1 VRDTYDVAIVGAGPG
16 GSATAYYLVE
26 AGFNV
31 LLLDKFTFPRDK
43 TCGDALT
50 PRALRIINDMGIA
63 DAIEQ
68 VGHRINKVE
77 FFAPRGHSAIAP
89 LPQTKDDCDHLLFA
103 PRLLLD
109 NILLERAISS
119 GANFEAPVRVTSV
132 TADGSTMLVQGV
144 QHSRERAFRAH
155 MVVIATGA
163 STKLLL
169 EMGVLKR
176 MPEMML
182 CARTYYN
189 GLSNILDTAQCR
201 FDGVPLPGYGWV
213 FPISPTAVNVG
224 VGIFRSKWTNR
235 KTPKTAHAAFTTFLH
250 SSPVQKM
257 LVGARQ
263 FGPLKGY
270 PLRVDFAH
278 APTFAERTLV
288 VGEAAGLVNPVTGE
302 GIDYAL
308 ESGKMAAEYLVHLF
322 ASGDFSLKRLSTYDS
337 LLRERYQRLFVVC
350 DRLRSFY
357 LNPHILNRVVRA
369 VANDSHLMDLF
380 MNIAVENQNLSQGLA
395 PATIAQVLFISAI
408 SR

>member
-1 VRDTYDVAIVGAGPG
+1 MPDTYDVAIVGAGPG
-16 GSATAYYLVE
+16 GSATAYYLAK
-26 AGFNV
+26 AGFSV

-50 PRALRIINDMGIA
+50 PRALRILNDMGIA
-63 DAIEQ
+63 HAIEQ
-68 VGHRINKVE
+68 IGHRINKVE
-77 FFAPRGHSAIAP
+77 FFAPQGHSAIAP
-89 LPQTKDDCDHLLFA
+89 LPQAKDDCDHLLFVR
-103 PRLLLD
+103 RLLLD

-119 GANFEAPVRVTSV
+119 GANFEAPVRVTSA
-132 TADGSTMLVQGV
+132 TADGSSMLVQGV
-144 QHSRERAFRAH
+144 QHSRARTFRTR

-189 GLSNILDTAQCR
+189 GLSNILDSAQCR
-201 FDGVPLPGYGWV
+201 FDGVHLPGYGWV

-224 VGIFRSKWTNR
+224 VGIFRSRWTNR
-235 KTPKTAHAAFTTFLH
+235 KSPKTAHAAFTTFLQ
-250 SSPVQKM
+250 SSPVQKI
-257 LVGARQ
+257 LVGASQ
-263 FGPLKGY
+263 LGPLKGY

-278 APTFAERTLV
+278 APTFAEHTLV
-288 VGEAAGLVNPVTGE
+288 LGEAAGLVNPVTGE

-322 ASGDFSLKRLSTYDS
+322 ALGDFSLKRLSTYDS
-337 LLRERYQRLFVVC
+337 LLRERYQRLFMIC

-357 LNPHILNRVVRA
+357 LNPYILNRVVTA
-369 VANDSHLMDLF
+369 VANNNHLMDLF
-380 MNIAVENQNLSQGLA
+380 MNIAIENQNLSQGLA
-395 PATIAQVLFISAI
+395 PATIAQVLFSSTISH
-408 SR
+408 